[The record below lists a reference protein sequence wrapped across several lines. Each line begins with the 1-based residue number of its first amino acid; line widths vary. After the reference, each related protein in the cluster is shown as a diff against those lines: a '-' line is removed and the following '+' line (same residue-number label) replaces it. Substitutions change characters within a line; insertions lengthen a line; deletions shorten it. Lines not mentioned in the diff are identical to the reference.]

1 MPLQFWYA
9 VNLVQKRKLGILNFT
24 AAAGMDPNEAL
35 LLYLIAAADPQDPVS
50 RYCCAVLCCA
60 VLCCAVLCCADCM
73 LHYAGLC
80 CIMLDYAAY
89 SQSQSI
95 KVPAAQSEC
104 HSQSR
109 QNQSLPANTQTHCAV
124 LASGGARSCCASAA
138 VWTPQN
144 RLWIWTAPHSWP
156 SFSTCLKA
164 HQSLRLP
171 ATAHRPRMWPQLWL
185 IVTCC
190 QLGCCCRA
198 AS

>member
-1 MPLQFWYA
+1 MRLFCCTWLQLLTPKTLSAGTA
-9 VNLVQKRKLGILNFT
+9 VL
-24 AAAGMDPNEAL
+24 
-35 LLYLIAAADPQDPVS
+35 
-50 RYCCAVLCCA
+50 CCAVLCCA
-60 VLCCAVLCCADCM
+60 VLCCAVLCCAV
-73 LHYAGLC
+73 LC
-80 CIMLDYAAY
+80 CAVLCCAVLCCAVLCCAVLCCAVLCCAVLTACCVMLDSAAS

-109 QNQSLPANTQTHCAV
+109 QNQSLPASTQAHCAV
-124 LASGGARSCCASAA
+124 LASGVARSCCASAA

-164 HQSLRLP
+164 HQSSRLP